1 MELRDVPGPVVGSVG
16 FAPLR
21 CRGGDAALGALA
33 LAGGRGRH
41 PRGPALRL
49 PFAHLVHTL
58 ILASQGD
65 FKLNVQDQRSVPN
78 YWQ

>member
-16 FAPLR
+16 FASLG
-21 CRGGDAALGALA
+21 CRGGEAALGALA
-33 LAGGRGRH
+33 EGRGRH

-65 FKLNVQDQRSVPN
+65 CKLNVQDQRSVPN